1 MKIRPKKH
9 IADAILIIAAA
20 YIAVTAVVRPARTA
34 ESVIS
39 AMELSVRA
47 VVPSLFAFVAAIG
60 ILSPALAALFSKM
73 KGAQRLFGV
82 GAGGLTM
89 IASGLISGFP
99 TAAVTYSEMRRLG
112 AIDESEGESLM
123 PFCSGASAAFLIGA
137 VGAGMFGDTAL
148 GVRLFL
154 CQTASSLVLIFATR
168 KRRAPSPPALTKM
181 KIMTPAT
188 VSRAVADAG
197 ITMLGI
203 TAFIV
208 FFTVVSDAL
217 SADVRLSGIFDGLLR
232 GALEISGGLAALS
245 RLGDAG
251 RYLAG
256 YLVGFS
262 GISVFMQCHHASR
275 GEAMKKYLGGKLIT
289 SAATG
294 TLFLTT
300 ELFRAA
306 PAFFELFGSRA
317 AEAKNTAEFAFVLSL
332 IGAFCTIF
340 CVVVWRKVQKARK

>member
-20 YIAVTAVVRPARTA
+20 YIAVTAIVRPARTA
-34 ESVIS
+34 KSVIS
-39 AMELSVRA
+39 AMELSARA

-60 ILSPALAALFSKM
+60 ILSPALAVLFSKM
-73 KGAQRLFGV
+73 KGAKRLFGV

-89 IASGLISGFP
+89 MAAGLLSGFP
-99 TAAVTYSEMRRLG
+99 TAAVTYSEMSRLG

-137 VGAGMFGDTAL
+137 VGTGMFHDTSL

-154 CQTASSLVLIFATR
+154 CQTVSSLVLIFATR
-168 KRRAPSPPALTKM
+168 KRRAPSPPVMSKTEKT
-181 KIMTPAT
+181 TPAT
-188 VSRAVADAG
+188 AARAVADAG
-197 ITMLGI
+197 ATMLGI

-217 SADVRLSGIFDGLLR
+217 SEGLRLPGILDGVLR

-251 RYLAG
+251 RCLAG
-256 YLVGFS
+256 YAVGFS

-275 GEAMKKYLGGKLIT
+275 GAAMKKYLGGKLIM

-294 TLFLTT
+294 TLFLMT
-300 ELFRAA
+300 EFFRAT
-306 PAFFELFGSRA
+306 PVFFELFGSRA
-317 AEAKNTAEFAFVLSL
+317 TEAKNTVEFACVFSL
-332 IGAFCTIF
+332 IVAFCTIF
-340 CVVVWRKVQKARK
+340 CVFVWHKAPKARK